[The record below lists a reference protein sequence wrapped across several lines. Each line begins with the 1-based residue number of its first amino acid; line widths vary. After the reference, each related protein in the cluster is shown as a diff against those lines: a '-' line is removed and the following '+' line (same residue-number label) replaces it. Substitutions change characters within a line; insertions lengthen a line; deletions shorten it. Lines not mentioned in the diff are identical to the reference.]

1 MFESYFGEILM
12 EIRKRIEAFYL
23 GVGFWIGI
31 GVMALLNLYKI
42 YFQQNQYNYDLIM
55 LGVSIIIIIVAVV
68 FRKRLIKQ

>member
-1 MFESYFGEILM
+1 M
-12 EIRKRIEAFYL
+12 EIAKRASAFYL

-42 YFQQNQYNYDLIM
+42 YFQQNLYNYDWIM
-55 LGVSIIIIIVAVV
+55 FGVSIIIVVVALV